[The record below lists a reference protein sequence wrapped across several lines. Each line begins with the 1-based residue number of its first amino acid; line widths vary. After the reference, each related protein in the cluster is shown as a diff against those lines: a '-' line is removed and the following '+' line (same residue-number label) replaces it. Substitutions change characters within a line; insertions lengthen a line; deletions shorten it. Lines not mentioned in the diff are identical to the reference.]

1 MSSLNQFIQEQEQ
14 NVNQLNQTLLNL
26 QQQLNDLQTQIRV
39 QEQVH
44 QAQKTANKEVEDWL
58 KQGKKLMRDLCSVFP
73 TEALEDLAQEVVEM
87 SQEVQDNYTEYQQSG
102 RFLNGEEEEDEVTE
116 TDGKDMKDIPM
127 LVENLPDVDDDEQVL
142 FDSQIEAIISNK
154 PTEIIEFI
162 RQQFNVSG
170 RIKRMSALTR
180 KLAES
185 KLTRKRLEQILTAA
199 ELTTGVTGATK
210 MLMTS
215 NGNGNNNGHAR
226 NGHG

>member
-14 NVNQLNQTLLNL
+14 DVNQLNQTLLNL

-39 QEQVH
+39 QQQVH

-58 KQGKKLMRDLCSVFP
+58 KQGRKLFKDLCSVFP

-87 SQEVQDNYTEYQQSG
+87 SQEVQDNYEEYQQSG
-102 RFLNGEEEEDEVTE
+102 RFLNGEEDEDEVTE
-116 TDGKDMKDIPM
+116 TDEKDMKHIPM
-127 LVENLPDVDDDEQVL
+127 LVENLPHVDDDEQVL

-170 RIKRMSALTR
+170 RIKKMSALTR
-180 KLAES
+180 KLAEN

-215 NGNGNNNGHAR
+215 NGNGNGTGAR